1 MRVDTNSQPVETEG
15 REKAPGEGR
24 VGPVVQRILG
34 SELLKNSLKGSESSE
49 GLLKA

>member
-1 MRVDTNSQPVETEG
+1 VGTEG

-34 SELLKNSLKGSESSE
+34 LELSKISSKGSESSE
-49 GLLKA
+49 GLPKA